1 MPLGEASFASSQLK
15 ASVLACIYRFHPC
28 EERSKRNPKKNPAC
42 GRQAGMENNLSYE
55 TKKLNKNE

>member
-1 MPLGEASFASSQLK
+1 MEISKYPARR
-15 ASVLACIYRFHPC
+15 SVFRFVAFK
-28 EERSKRNPKKNPAC
+28 SKRPRLHDTNEAIQKNPAC